1 MTCPSCGAPARVG
14 ATFCGSCGVRLTAF
28 AAVAPPVA
36 PVQHETPSEPFVSAS
51 VPPPPPPPPPVVAP
65 AAPTPPPIFEV
76 SPAAVSVPAPAGSAM
91 IDVPTF
97 GTPPAAPL
105 APRQPPQPVV
115 ADPLDALDDR
125 TRVAAPRRP
134 RGSWRLLLPDGTS
147 HPVAGTTVI
156 GRQPEAA
163 AYPGATAT
171 LAINDPDGLVSKS
184 HALLELDAGRL
195 AVRDLHSTNGVVALL
210 ADGTEMV
217 VSSDASTSLDDGF
230 EMELGSFVIRIER
243 A

>member
-1 MTCPSCGAPARVG
+1 
-14 ATFCGSCGVRLTAF
+14 
-28 AAVAPPVA
+28 
-36 PVQHETPSEPFVSAS
+36 
-51 VPPPPPPPPPVVAP
+51 
-65 AAPTPPPIFEV
+65 
-76 SPAAVSVPAPAGSAM
+76 M

-97 GTPPAAPL
+97 GAPTAALTSSPPPVTAAPI
-105 APRQPPQPVV
+105 
-115 ADPLDALDDR
+115 DALDDR
-125 TRVAAPRRP
+125 TRVAAPRRV
-134 RGSWRLLLPDGTS
+134 RGSWRLVLPDGTS

-156 GRQPEAA
+156 GRQPEAVA
-163 AYPGATAT
+163 FPGATAT

-184 HALLELDAGRL
+184 HAVLELDAGRL

-230 EMELGSFVIRIER
+230 EMELGSFVIRIEI